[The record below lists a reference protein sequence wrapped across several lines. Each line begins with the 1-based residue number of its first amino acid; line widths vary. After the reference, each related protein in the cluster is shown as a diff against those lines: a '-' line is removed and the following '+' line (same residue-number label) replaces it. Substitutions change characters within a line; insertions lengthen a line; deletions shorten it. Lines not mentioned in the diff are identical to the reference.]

1 VFKPGKKTRTL
12 FKVVGIFI
20 LIIFLFS
27 FWFRITTSIPV
38 PVTDT
43 GLFSKYKAVRTDSF
57 CSCGKG
63 WLQQNKYG
71 LSEMYVEGKPYERG
85 IITGKLTADLIER
98 QEEAFVAELH
108 ELVPSKFYIHFLN
121 QVVRWFNR
129 NIYKHIPQEYLEEI
143 YGVSQSASEKFSYIG
158 PNYYRLLNY
167 HAAHDIGHAMQ
178 QYHFTACTSF
188 SVWGNKTT
196 DSSLIVGR
204 NFDFSA
210 GDEFCKDKIIC
221 FVKPEHGIP
230 FAMITWGGMTGVTSG
245 MNLNGLT
252 VTINAGKSKIPLSA
266 RTPVTL
272 VAREILQ
279 YASNIKEA
287 YEIAGKNKL
296 FISESFL
303 IGSAED
309 NKSAVIEK
317 SPVKTAL
324 RTADGNFII
333 STNHF
338 LDTLFHDDKLNTE
351 NALKSASMP
360 RYERTCELINR
371 YNKLDINIVA
381 SILRDRFSLKDKQA
395 GMGNEKAI
403 NQLIA
408 HHSVIFSPKRRII
421 WVSTSPWQLGE
432 YIAYDLKKIFND
444 YSLIKKKTVI
454 YEPGL
459 TIPKDTFVNTSDF
472 KNFMRYKVLSKEIN
486 KAIKNKEEVSE
497 KKLDMFLSLNPEY
510 YAAYITVN
518 SYYQSRKNYSRAL
531 FYCRLALTKELSSL
545 EEKENIE
552 KEIKKCK
559 SKL

>member
-1 VFKPGKKTRTL
+1 
-12 FKVVGIFI
+12 
-20 LIIFLFS
+20 
-27 FWFRITTSIPV
+27 
-38 PVTDT
+38 
-43 GLFSKYKAVRTDSF
+43 
-57 CSCGKG
+57 
-63 WLQQNKYG
+63 
-71 LSEMYVEGKPYERG
+71 MYIEGKPYERG
-85 IITGKLTADLIER
+85 IITGKLSSGLIEK
-98 QEEAFVAELH
+98 QEEAFVAQLREI
-108 ELVPSKFYIHFLN
+108 VPSSFYINFLN
-121 QVVRWFNR
+121 QMVRWFNR
-129 NIYKHIPQEYLEEI
+129 NIYKYIPQEYLEEI

-158 PNYYRLLNY
+158 PNYYRILNY

-266 RTPVTL
+266 RTPVTI

-287 YEIAGKNKL
+287 YDIAKKSKL
-296 FISESFL
+296 FISEAFM

-309 NKSAVIEK
+309 GKTAVIEK
-317 SPVKTAL
+317 SPLKTAL
-324 RTADGNFII
+324 RTTEGNFII

-338 LDTLFHDDKLNTE
+338 IDTLFNDDKLNIE
-351 NALKSASMP
+351 SKLKSASFP
-360 RYERTCELINR
+360 RYERTLELINR
-371 YNKLDINIVA
+371 YDKLDINTVA
-381 SILRDRFSLKDKQA
+381 SILRNRFALKDKPA
-395 GMGNEKAI
+395 GLGNERTV

-408 HHSVIFSPKRRII
+408 HHSVIFSPKGRII
-421 WVSTSPWQLGE
+421 WVSTAPWQLGE
-432 YIAYDLKKIFND
+432 YIAYDLNKIFND
-444 YSLIKKKTVI
+444 YSTIKNKTII

-459 TIPKDTFVNTSDF
+459 TIQKDSFINTTDF
-472 KNFMRYKVLSKEIN
+472 KNFLRYKELKNEISL
-486 KAIKNKEEVSE
+486 AIRNKEEVSE
-497 KKLDMFLSLNPEY
+497 KTLNTFLCLNPEY
-510 YAAYITVN
+510 FEAYIIVN
-518 SYYQSRKNYSRAL
+518 SYYQSRKNYARAM
-531 FYCRLALTKELSSL
+531 YYSRLALTKELSSL
-545 EEKENIE
+545 EEKEKIE
-552 KEIKKCK
+552 KEIIKCK